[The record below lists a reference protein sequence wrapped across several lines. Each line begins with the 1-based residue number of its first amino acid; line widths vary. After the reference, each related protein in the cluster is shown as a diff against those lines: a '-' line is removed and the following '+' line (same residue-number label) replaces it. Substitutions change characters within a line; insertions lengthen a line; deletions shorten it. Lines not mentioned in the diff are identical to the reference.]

1 MLFLLQEND
10 ETYDHI
16 KESSD
21 LANAEAIKTCPVVLE
36 EDYNYEQGALY
47 QQVGPA
53 EFLVEILHFLIS
65 RLLSSRLRAS
75 PLPP

>member
-1 MLFLLQEND
+1 MRSSSKVVKVLGPISFLLQEND

-47 QQVGPA
+47 QQV
-53 EFLVEILHFLIS
+53 
-65 RLLSSRLRAS
+65 
-75 PLPP
+75 